1 MTRTVLITGAN
12 GSVSSAL
19 LHALEAPLELEL
31 RAMVRDPNKAGA
43 LRARGVKVVTGD
55 LDEPESLPAAF
66 EGVQDLWLLNAVG
79 PRQPENSMNAIWAA
93 KRAGVERVVRLSAIG
108 AAHDAPSR
116 NGRLHA
122 LSDAELMASN
132 LKWTIL
138 RPHFFTQNL
147 LMTAHTVAAQGA
159 FYWDMGSG
167 RLGMVDVRD
176 IGEVA
181 AKILLSAPDAH
192 HGKIYTPTG
201 PASISMTEAAAQL
214 SEGLGKPVRY
224 VPVPHDAARKS
235 MLEMGMSHWLVGL
248 LTEYATAYAS
258 DWGNFTT
265 THVQDITGRAPR
277 SVLDFARDHR
287 AAFNHEG
294 AP

>member
-1 MTRTVLITGAN
+1 MTRTVLITGAT

-19 LHALEAPLELEL
+19 LQALQVPRQLKL

-43 LRARGVKVVTGD
+43 LRARGLEVVNGD
-55 LDEPESLPAAF
+55 LDEPESLPRAF

-79 PRQPENSMNAIWAA
+79 PRQPENSMNALWAA
-93 KRAGVERVVRLSAIG
+93 RQAGVERVVRLSAIG

-122 LSDAELMASN
+122 LSDAELMSSG

-147 LMTAHTVAAQGA
+147 LMTAPTVATQGA
-159 FYWDMGSG
+159 FYWDMGTG
-167 RLGMVDVRD
+167 RLAMVDARD

-181 AKILLSAPDAH
+181 AKILTSAPDAH

-201 PASISMTEAAAQL
+201 PAAISLAEAAAQL

-224 VPVPHDAARKS
+224 VPVPHDAARQS
-235 MLEMGMSHWLVGL
+235 MLEMGMPSWLVGML
-248 LTEYATAYAS
+248 IEYAQAYERG
-258 DWGNFTT
+258 WGDLTT

-287 AAFNHEG
+287 AAFS
-294 AP
+294 AQPAA

>member
-12 GSVSSAL
+12 GAVSGAL
-19 LHALEAPLELEL
+19 LQALQAPEQLKL
-31 RAMVRDPNKAGA
+31 RAMVRDLNKAGA
-43 LRARGVKVVTGD
+43 LRARGLEVVTGD
-55 LDEPESLPAAF
+55 LDEPESLPRAF

-79 PRQPENSMNAIWAA
+79 PRQPENSMNALWAA
-93 KRAGVERVVRLSAIG
+93 KQAGVERVVRLSAIG
-108 AAHDAPSR
+108 AAQDAPSR

-122 LSDAELMASN
+122 LSDAELMGSG

-147 LMTAHTVAAQGA
+147 LMTASTVATQGA
-159 FYWDMGSG
+159 FYWDMGAG
-167 RLGMVDVRD
+167 RLAMVDVRD
-176 IGEVA
+176 IAEVA

-201 PASISMTEAAAQL
+201 PAAISLVEAATQL
-214 SEGLGKPVRY
+214 SEGLGKAVRY
-224 VPVPHDAARKS
+224 VPVPHDAARQS
-235 MLEMGMSHWLVGL
+235 MLEMGMSSWLVGL
-248 LTEYATAYAS
+248 LTEYSQAYER

-265 THVQDITGRAPR
+265 THVQDVTGRAPR

-287 AAFNHEG
+287 AAFTTPSAG
-294 AP
+294 